1 MGLNRQMEPLENPD
15 HFQAHLEHDNN
26 EDELQ
31 LPAWKEMGNPCDA
44 PVHRESRYLKAEVCS
59 Y

>member
-1 MGLNRQMEPLENPD
+1 MEPLENPD

-59 Y
+59 